1 MAETPGAWLRAPV
14 PVQFAAVPQDYYNR
28 AWELALRAQG
38 PAMKIA
44 VIVIGSFVAY
54 RVVRLFTTQFRR
66 LAAGEAESIPRA
78 QRQQRLETLGA
89 ILDNLARVVLIGLV
103 VVMSLEAVEIQVTP
117 LIAGAGIAGLAIGF
131 GAQSLVKDFFSGFFI
146 IFENQFSIGDE
157 VVIAGHTGTVERMT
171 LRTTTLRDTGGSIH
185 IVPNG
190 KIESVTIVAREWAR
204 VAVDVTVP
212 YGEDLAKAL
221 DVVARAAASYA
232 EQHPDTLLDDA
243 PTIGVQDLGP
253 RGATI
258 RLAVKTAQGRHLGAA
273 RDLRRAVVLALYE
286 AQVRLAHPREE

>member
-1 MAETPGAWLRAPV
+1 MTDWIDFQNFLGLGAWSAPAIIALRVALIGVAAWIAAAVLNRLIRAFRVRIARQFTEREQVKRAETIGRVLRYLVSVVLTLVAGVLILSELGVSIAPI
-14 PVQFAAVPQDYYNR
+14 
-28 AWELALRAQG
+28 LG
-38 PAMKIA
+38 
-44 VIVIGSFVAY
+44 
-54 RVVRLFTTQFRR
+54 
-66 LAAGEAESIPRA
+66 AAG
-78 QRQQRLETLGA
+78 
-89 ILDNLARVVLIGLV
+89 VV
-103 VVMSLEAVEIQVTP
+103 
-117 LIAGAGIAGLAIGF
+117 GLAIGF